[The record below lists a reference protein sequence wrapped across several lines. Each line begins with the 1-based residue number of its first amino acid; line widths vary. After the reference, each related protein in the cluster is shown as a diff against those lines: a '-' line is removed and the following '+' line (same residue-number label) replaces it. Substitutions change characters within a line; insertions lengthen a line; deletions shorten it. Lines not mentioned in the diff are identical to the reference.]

1 MFSWDTWAL
10 AVDLRAVLRLV
21 VLSIALVL
29 VAQVLFQRNAPS
41 RRQFLLWAAV
51 LLLVLPWL
59 AGWLNLAIP
68 VGVGELPQWS
78 LEQVLPVWLVW
89 PMVTLSLVGLVR
101 IVLQATSQR
110 RAVMQLPKL
119 QDIRLQHLAQTLL
132 KPLGLEQMPQFR
144 GYQEHSGLPQAPFA
158 SSKAHG
164 QVILPSDYQQLDD
177 NRLRAIITHEFVHLA
192 RRDDWGRL
200 TMRVLVSVYWFL
212 PWLRKLERDY
222 LDAMEHSCDDRA
234 ADFFGP
240 SLSYMEAVVGVV
252 GISVPTPTIASLHKP
267 LQTAAVN
274 SQRSTHPLLQRVM
287 RFGHRREFDADGM
300 RVAGYLLLTLAAGL
314 ALVSL
319 QPVAKPLAEPRLLAS
334 AGLALPVPSA
344 PPQIALTHTPRVRVT
359 VAQPLPQGQRHT
371 QPTSTIS
378 LKALEQPLPV
388 YPGAALRAEL
398 EGEVWVDYQIAMDG
412 SVVNPQVVHSAPEG
426 LFENSALATVRRTR
440 YQHLSHYASTPL
452 GFTRAALT
460 VRELRVRQRFRYQLQ
475 PSY

>member
-21 VLSIALVL
+21 VLSVALVL

-41 RRQFLLWAAV
+41 RRQFLLWAAA
-51 LLLVLPWL
+51 LLLVLPWF

-78 LEQVLPVWLVW
+78 LEQVLPAWLVW
-89 PMVTLSLVGLVR
+89 PIVIVSFVGLVR
-101 IVLQATSQR
+101 MVLQATSQR

-119 QDIRLQHLAQTLL
+119 QDTRLQHLAQTLL
-132 KPLGLEQMPQFR
+132 APLGLEQMPQFR

-158 SSKAHG
+158 SSKDDG
-164 QVILPSDYQQLDD
+164 QVVLPADYQQLDD

-192 RRDDWGRL
+192 RRDDCGRL
-200 TMRVLVSVYWFL
+200 VMRALVSVYWFL

-252 GISVPTPTIASLHKP
+252 GVGVSKPTSVSLHKP
-267 LQTAAVN
+267 LQTAAGKP
-274 SQRSTHPLLQRVM
+274 QRSTHPLLQRVL
-287 RFGHRREFDADGM
+287 RFGHRREFDADGI

-319 QPVAKPLAEPRLLAS
+319 QPVAKSLTKPRLLAS
-334 AGLALPVPSA
+334 AVPISSA
-344 PPQIALTHTPRVRVT
+344 PPQVALTHTPRVRVT
-359 VAQPLPQGQRHT
+359 VAQPLPQGRRNT
-371 QPTSTIS
+371 QPTSTTS

-398 EGEVWVDYQIAMDG
+398 EGEVWIDYQIAMDG
-412 SVVNPQVVHSAPEG
+412 SVVNPQVVHSAPQG